1 MICILTSS
9 GRQRP
14 TALACWCLLRCSTS
28 KHLRT
33 LNLTAGVIDEFA
45 QNADSLEPP
54 TADNVL
60 SADAISARLLH
71 ADKQAALRHSKT
83 GHRLYW
89 SLGILWLYSLFDR
102 TLTDFTIAT
111 WRCNPGRFAH
121 LCVASKDPRPPETL
135 PEPYEIRTA
144 ERIRRELRG
153 KLTRFPDRCNAL
165 FEAAAGCSVDEP
177 LMSRALH
184 EFDIFRNA
192 IAHYGG
198 RSTRKTTPWLNG
210 LCPLGHV
217 LPIKRETFY
226 LHWAYAV
233 GYMRCV
239 SYLVSMRRNA
249 YETFLDS
256 LPVAAAEM
264 AGSEFDRLRASR

>member
-1 MICILTSS
+1 MLVPLALFNVEASS
-9 GRQRP
+9 
-14 TALACWCLLRCSTS
+14 L
-28 KHLRT
+28 LRT

-45 QNADSLEPP
+45 KNADFIEPP
-54 TADNVL
+54 PAGDGL
-60 SADAISARLLH
+60 SADVVAAEVLRTH
-71 ADKQAALRHSKT
+71 KQAALSHSKT

-111 WRCNPGRFAH
+111 WRSDPGRFAH
-121 LCVASKDPRPPETL
+121 LCVASQDPRPPETL

-144 ERIRRELRG
+144 EQIRRVLRG

-256 LPVAAAEM
+256 LPAAAANM
-264 AGSEFDRLRASR
+264 AGPEFDRLRASR